1 MRTVE
6 LELTGFGGFE
16 GVELL
21 QKLHLFRLLTFDET
35 TRLGSI
41 IQYVDAAPGTVVID
55 QNALGDALYVIARG
69 EVRVSRE
76 VDGDG
81 GQGSSE
87 EIGRLGEGEV
97 FGEMSLIDDVLTSA
111 RVTTVSECRLLKL
124 PRSAFEG
131 LLLQDEKL
139 AVKVY
144 RSFSRT
150 LSERLRRTSA
160 LLAKS
165 QAMQVSVR

>member
-1 MRTVE
+1 MASVE
-6 LELTGFGGFE
+6 LELIGFGGFE

-21 QKLHLFRLLTFDET
+21 QKLHLFKLLTFDET

-41 IQYVDAAPGTVVID
+41 IQYVDVPTDTVVIE

-69 EVRVSRE
+69 EVRVSRD
-76 VDGDG
+76 VDGG
-81 GQGSSE
+81 GTHEASE

-97 FGEMSLIDDVLTSA
+97 FGEMALIDDVLTSA
-111 RVTTVSECRLLKL
+111 RVTTVTACRLLKL
-124 PRSAFEG
+124 PRPAFEG
-131 LLLQDEKL
+131 LLRQDEKL

-150 LSERLRRTSA
+150 LSDRLRRTSA
-160 LLAKS
+160 LLARS
-165 QAMQVSVR
+165 QAMQLSVR

>member
-1 MRTVE
+1 VE

-21 QKLHLFRLLTFDET
+21 QKLHLFKLLTFDET

-41 IQYVDAAPGTVVID
+41 IEYVDVPADRVVIE

-69 EVRVSRE
+69 EVRVSRD
-76 VDGDG
+76 VDGG
-81 GQGSSE
+81 GGHEASE
-87 EIGRLGEGEV
+87 EIGHLREGEV

-111 RVTTVSECRLLKL
+111 RVTAASPCRLLKL
-124 PRSAFEG
+124 PRAAFEQ

-150 LSERLRRTSA
+150 LSDRLRRTSA
-160 LLAKS
+160 LLARS